1 MVVGL
6 SGCAQGNA
14 RHTLEV
20 QVHMEPPAE
29 AQGGNVFLTGFEE
42 VDSRTGHP
50 SPGSSPAA
58 HLTLGM
64 FVYQWPLVTRVE
76 LVEGLHYFAMVGF
89 QQWPSPGDRMS
100 EMMEITGSMEPPL
113 RFVVGNS
120 TRPADHRGASQ

>member
-6 SGCAQGNA
+6 SGCVQGNP

-20 QVHMEPPAE
+20 RVHMEPQPE

-42 VDSRTGHP
+42 IDSRTGHP
-50 SPGSSPAA
+50 PPGASPAA
-58 HLTLGM
+58 HHTLGM

-113 RFVVGNS
+113 QFVVGNG
-120 TRPADHRGASQ
+120 TIPADHLGENR